1 LTVQRRATSI
11 ELKETLLANV
21 VSRVAAAALGGYA
34 LTYAATACLTVL
46 LPFQNTEAVLTA
58 AMLSFTLSTGAILCA
73 FAAPTAGRAWLGL
86 LVPAAVCGAIAFPL
100 SRVLGG

>member
-1 LTVQRRATSI
+1 
-11 ELKETLLANV
+11 
-21 VSRVAAAALGGYA
+21 
-34 LTYAATACLTVL
+34 
-46 LPFQNTEAVLTA
+46 
-58 AMLSFTLSTGAILCA
+58 MLSFTLSTGAILCA